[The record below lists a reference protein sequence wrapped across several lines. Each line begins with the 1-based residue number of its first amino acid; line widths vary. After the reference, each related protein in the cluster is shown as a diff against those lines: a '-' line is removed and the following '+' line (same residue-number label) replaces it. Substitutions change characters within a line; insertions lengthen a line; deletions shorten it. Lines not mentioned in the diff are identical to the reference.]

1 MTLKVSFV
9 PDLGDI
15 AASIE
20 TFLQSHCVG
29 ADPFAAHTVIVPSL
43 GVRSWLTPKLAQRL
57 GAKNGMND
65 GVLANV
71 NVRYIGH
78 LQTIIRDAAEIKSD
92 AWNRD
97 AMNLATLRALADF
110 PETSRLEKKYNG
122 RLHAARTLA
131 DRFDRYAARRPE
143 LILSWD
149 TGIPALGELDA
160 AKFEW
165 QFHLWR
171 RVREIIGESPWPVVK
186 ENICAQLRAGHVFPG
201 LPSHLMIAGFENISP
216 TQLDLIDALSTVVDI
231 ELIFVHQSPFLAKE
245 WSTLTAEVVP
255 NRHELPMAD
264 VFTPDSVTPLRLPPA
279 WMKSS
284 FELELLLSAY
294 GVPISYSNV
303 PTQESPSSG
312 LLQHVQHTVA
322 TGKVTPYTPSM
333 SHDKSVQIHRA
344 HNLSRQV
351 EVLHDALLHA
361 FEEIEDLQPHD
372 VVILCADPEAA
383 APVLEAVFEKT
394 TKNTSNTFVR
404 LPLVVADRSLREVSE
419 GAELSEHVLHL
430 ITSRFDTE
438 SFLAV
443 ATHPLVARRFQVSP
457 ADVSTWMRHLEQSR
471 LRWGLDAEHRQEHGL
486 VALGLSAHSWLEAVE
501 RSLLGAVM
509 PVEDAPVVVGEGV
522 RPLPFI
528 DASETKP
535 LLTLAGILS
544 VLVHLEHASRMERT
558 LDSWCVLFT
567 GALYELCGESC
578 TDLDD
583 VFLLLNQYQRG
594 AHQIHKNTGQSS
606 TSDVVPFSQFADY
619 LNGDLQSTTG
629 RQPLRTGA
637 ITATSFIPLRT
648 VPFKVV
654 CVLGYDDGT
663 LPSGE
668 SEGDDL
674 IAATPMLGD
683 GDARLESRRI
693 LLDALMAASDR
704 FIVTCTGRSIKNN
717 NLLPLVTPLAEML
730 DFFGDCGLAKS
741 SGIGDVSDVEY
752 IHPRHLGSA
761 ENFGGGDTDNGVFV
775 PVQPWSFDVIG
786 RTIAETRQRMSA
798 KKKSVHASVALSE
811 PLEKIT
817 VDELVRLVL
826 KPLDYYLRN
835 GLGIWRT
842 WVDDVEDATLPIAVD
857 SRKLGWA
864 CRDLFHAELD
874 RDEFVSEL
882 RSKDILPVAPFDEK
896 VIDDARALMSAYR
909 EKYDAQLHSTPAS
922 VNISLDLPGLPM
934 LAGVIDGFHR
944 AEKTLTFISFEKISN
959 KDLFT
964 MVIRLLVL
972 VAAGEDVEQAMMY
985 HINTNG
991 NGTTQRSITIDPS
1004 LTRDVAA
1011 KKLAELLSVEP
1022 IARTVACPLFGDTS
1036 QSWMSFDADGQSTAE
1051 EQFEKFVEDDFKFKK
1066 SDELIVYGTSPEF
1079 DEVYED
1085 PNDLMRL
1092 FFTSYFDVTRVGGK
1106 TGKWELSA

>member
-1 MTLKVSFV
+1 MTLKVSLV
-9 PDLGDI
+9 PDLEDI
-15 AASIE
+15 VVSIE

-57 GAKNGMND
+57 GAQHGMND

-97 AMNLATLRALADF
+97 AVNLATLRALADF
-110 PETSRLEKKYNG
+110 PETTRLEKKYNG
-122 RLHAARTLA
+122 RLNAVRTLA

-149 TGIPALGELDA
+149 NGVAALGELDA
-160 AKFEW
+160 SKFEW

-171 RVREIIGESPWPVVK
+171 RVRDIIGESPWPVVK
-186 ENICAQLRAGHVFPG
+186 ENICAQLRAGHVFPS
-201 LPSHLMIAGFENISP
+201 LPSRLMIAGFENISP

-231 ELIFVHQSPFLAKE
+231 ELIFVHQSPFLAHE
-245 WSTLTAEVVP
+245 WSKITAEVAP
-255 NRHELPMAD
+255 NRHELPLAD
-264 VFTPDSVTPLRLPPA
+264 VFVPNSVTPLRLPPA

-294 GVPISYSNV
+294 GVPVSYSDV
-303 PTQESPSSG
+303 PTEEPPTSDV
-312 LLQHVQHTVA
+312 LHHVQHTVA
-322 TGKVTPYTPSM
+322 TGKVTPYTPRNGR
-333 SHDKSVQIHRA
+333 DTSVQIHRA

-361 FEEIEDLQPHD
+361 FEEDKDLQPHD

-394 TKNTSNTFVR
+394 TKNTSDKFVR
-404 LPLVVADRSLREVSE
+404 LPLVVADRSLREVSD
-419 GAELSEHVLHL
+419 GAELSAHVLHL
-430 ITSRFDTE
+430 ITSRFDSE

-457 ADVSTWMRHLEQSR
+457 ADVSSWLRHLEQSR

-486 VALGLSAHSWLEAVE
+486 VALNLTAHSWLESVE

-509 PVEDAPVVVGEGV
+509 PVGEDPVVVGESV

-528 DASETKP
+528 DASETQS
-535 LLTLAGILS
+535 LLTLVEILS
-544 VLVHLEHASRMERT
+544 VLVHLEHSSRFGRT
-558 LDSWCVLFT
+558 MDSWCAIFT
-567 GALYELCGESC
+567 RTLYELCGESC

-583 VFLLLNQYQRG
+583 VFLLLNQYQR
-594 AHQIHKNTGQSS
+594 AALQIHEKTDQSS
-606 TSDVVPFSQFADY
+606 MTDVVPFSQFAEY
-619 LNGDLQSTTG
+619 LNGDLQSTSG

-693 LLDALMAASDR
+693 LLDALMSARER

-730 DFFGDCGLAKS
+730 DFFGDCGLVKS
-741 SGIGDVSDVEY
+741 SGVDDVSVIEY

-761 ENFGGGDTDNGVFV
+761 DNFGGGDIDNGVSV
-775 PVQPWSFDVIG
+775 PVQPWSFDEIG
-786 RTIAETRQRMSA
+786 RTIAETRQKISA
-798 KKKSVHASVALSE
+798 KKNAARTPVALLE
-811 PLEKIT
+811 PLDKIT
-817 VDELVRLVL
+817 LDDLVRLVL

-835 GLGIWRT
+835 GLGIWRP
-842 WVDDVEDATLPIAVD
+842 WVDELEDATLPIAVD

-864 CRDLFHAELD
+864 CRDLFHAQLD
-874 RDEFVSEL
+874 RDEFVSTL
-882 RSKDILPVAPFDEK
+882 HSLDILPVAPFDEE
-896 VIDDARALMSAYR
+896 VVEGARALIKAYR
-909 EKYDAQLHSTPAS
+909 EKYDAQLHSVPTS
-922 VNISLDLPGLPM
+922 VNISLELPGLPV
-934 LAGVIDGFHR
+934 LNGVIDGFHV
-944 AEKTLTFISFEKISN
+944 AEKTLTLVSFEKIS
-959 KDLFT
+959 DRDIVTTIL
-964 MVIRLLVL
+964 RLLVL
-972 VAAGEDVEQAMMY
+972 IALGETVEKAMLY

-991 NGTTQRSITIDPS
+991 TGTTPRSITIDSS
-1004 LTRDVAA
+1004 LTKDVAE
-1011 KKLAELLSVEP
+1011 KKLASLLSVEP
-1022 IARTVACPLFGDTS
+1022 IARAVACPMFGGTT
-1036 QSWMSFDADGQSTAE
+1036 QRWMNFTEDDRMTTE
-1051 EQFEKFVEDDFKFKK
+1051 EEFEKFVEDDFKFKK
-1066 SDELIVYGTSPEF
+1066 SDELIVYGSSPEF
-1079 DEVYED
+1079 EEVYED
-1085 PNDLMRL
+1085 PNGLMKT
-1092 FFTSYFDVTRVGGK
+1092 FFTSYFDVIRVGGK